1 MEHTFSIPGK
11 TTPIIINARRD
22 APVEQTLL
30 LMGIDRGGTS
40 ATAAVVDAIGVPM
53 GTSNDGHFETEEFK
67 TKEFKRNLD
76 DDPTRWKAMLAQI
89 AAFNTQHAK
98 WGAQIWNNPVMAG
111 RIAAEVRGPHLLI
124 VLRDV
129 VAITERRLSLPDET
143 TPAREL
149 LDRMLAETHQLL
161 LHLTVLPLPTMLV
174 SFERLRIQTAEVVSH
189 IAAFLGV
196 SPTPAQSQEAC
207 DRVNLKGGYL
217 IQTR

>member
-1 MEHTFSIPGK
+1 MRHAFSTTNK
-11 TTPIIINARRD
+11 TGPLILNARQD
-22 APVEQTLL
+22 TPVERTLL

-53 GTSNDGHFETEEFK
+53 GTSNDGHFETSG
-67 TKEFKRNLD
+67 FKRNLD
-76 DDPTRWKAMLAQI
+76 DPSCWKAMLAQI

-98 WGAQIWNNPVMAG
+98 WGAQIWNNPATAG
-111 RIAAEVRGPHLLI
+111 RIAAEVRNPHLLI

-143 TPAREL
+143 AIAPKL
-149 LDRMLAETHQLL
+149 LDWMLTETHQLL
-161 LHLTVLPLPTMLV
+161 LHLTTLPLPTMLV
-174 SFERLRIQTAEVVSH
+174 SFERLRIQPAEVGSH
-189 IAAFLGV
+189 IADFMGV
-196 SPTPAQSQEAC
+196 ELTGPLLQEAV